1 MSRLE
6 EYLGR
11 VQATVWRAADFVSA
25 SGVAEAQRLVDHGE
39 PAEGMCILAW
49 VIVNED
55 VYVPASL
62 IGDIRELSEELVP
75 PEQLPPTLDEHGVDG
90 S

>member
-1 MSRLE
+1 MNPLE

-11 VQATVWRAADFVSA
+11 VREALSSA
-25 SGVAEAQRLVDHGE
+25 ESHLSMEGVAEARRLVDHGE

-55 VYVPASL
+55 ARVPRRL
-62 IGDIRELSEELVP
+62 IDEIKYLAGEIVRSEDMP
-75 PEQLPPTLDEHGVDG
+75 AMLDRHGLDG
-90 S
+90 